1 MCFALFNLIHLIKE
15 ERESTQTLFPREE
28 IMEKKIL
35 VAIDGSVFSSNSLD
49 YLIRLFAHDNETI
62 VHLLAVVSS
71 AGSDQNWMFEVDPLR
86 KQSPAMDAK
95 TRVAEKYL
103 KDAEKR
109 LLRNGFTEKQVNVEA
124 TSSRANIAT
133 AIHHAAVHGSY
144 DALLIGRRGMGK
156 VGEMFFGSVSSQLL
170 ESCHEVPLWIID
182 GEVTSTRFLL
192 AVHALPVSL
201 MAADHLAF
209 IIQANPES
217 EIYLYHSSRFFGSDP
232 RVSRKDFYAQW
243 GEEWC
248 AKYLDLENN
257 LFGAHTRI
265 LIEGGVD
272 KERIKQLDVQSGFNA
287 SHDLLRK
294 AKKHHCGT
302 IVLGRRG
309 RETNKGFFGG
319 VSERTTQKAQNQ
331 AVWLV
336 G

>member
-15 ERESTQTLFPREE
+15 ERESTKIIFQREE

-71 AGSDQNWMFEVDPLR
+71 AGSDQNWMFDVDPLR
-86 KQSPAMDAK
+86 APSPAMEAK
-95 TRVAEKYL
+95 TRVADKYL
-103 KDAEKR
+103 QDARQR
-109 LLRNGFTEKQVNVEA
+109 LLRNGFTEDRVNTLT

-133 AIHHAAVHGSY
+133 AIHHTAVQGNY

-201 MAADHLAF
+201 MAADHLSF
-209 IIQANPES
+209 ILHANPEA
-217 EIYLYHSSRFFGSDP
+217 EIFLYHSSQFFGNVPKASP
-232 RVSRKDFYAQW
+232 EDFYGQW

-248 AKYLDLENN
+248 AQHLDLENN
-257 LFGAHTRI
+257 LYGAHTQI

-272 KERIKQLDVQSGFNA
+272 KERIKQLDVQSGFDA

-319 VSERTTQKAQNQ
+319 VSDRTTQKAQNQ

>member
-1 MCFALFNLIHLIKE
+1 
-15 ERESTQTLFPREE
+15 
-28 IMEKKIL
+28 MEKKIL
-35 VAIDGSVFSSNSLD
+35 VAIDGSVYSSNSLD
-49 YLIRLFAHDNETI
+49 YLIRLFSHDDEAVI
-62 VHLLAVVSS
+62 HLLAVISS
-71 AGSDQNWMFEVDPLR
+71 AGSDQNWMFDVDPLR
-86 KQSPAMDAK
+86 RQSPAMDAK
-95 TRVAEKYL
+95 TRVAGKYL
-103 KDAEKR
+103 QDAKKR
-109 LLRNGFTEKQVNVEA
+109 LLRNGFTEEQIDVQI

-133 AIHHAAVHGSY
+133 AIHHAAAQGSY

-170 ESCHEVPLWIID
+170 ESCHEIPLWIID
-182 GEVTSTRFLL
+182 GEVTSIHFLL

-201 MAADHLAF
+201 MAADHLSF
-209 IIQANPES
+209 IMQANPQS
-217 EIYLYHSSRFFGSDP
+217 EIYLYHSSQFFGNDP
-232 RVSRKDFYAQW
+232 QASREDFYTQW

-248 AKYLDLENN
+248 AQHLDLEND

-265 LIEGGVD
+265 LIEGGVAE
-272 KERIKQLDVQSGFNA
+272 ERIKRLDVQSGLDA
-287 SHDLLRK
+287 SQDLLRQ

-309 RETNKGFFGG
+309 REINKGFFGG